1 MIAPVCCAKTHTVC
15 WHCWRDFGRFWG
27 SGWLTDPFK
36 LWNCNS
42 FTKFAEIKSV
52 GKWWDMKNIGWTT
65 ISHVTQSQNS
75 SKKQKVALLVCPSLQ
90 RIKTPDNPSSE
101 PPSNNPIGTG
111 RETSKFLV
119 GYIQAWICCWI
130 QSFLIGP
137 LFLLLSKK
145 FLLEF
150 L

>member
-1 MIAPVCCAKTHTVC
+1 MLCKNTYGLLTLLA
-15 WHCWRDFGRFWG
+15 RFWEIWVVLG
-27 SGWLTDPFK
+27 DWLT
-36 LWNCNS
+36 LSNS
-42 FTKFAEIKSV
+42 GTATLLQSLQRLRVWGE
-52 GKWWDMKNIGWTT
+52 WWDMKNIGWTT

-101 PPSNNPIGTG
+101 PSSNNPIGIG

-137 LFLLLSKK
+137 LFFLLSKK